1 MKKFLCLVTAAI
13 VLLAFCPAAFSSVN
27 DFAGKWTNTNRNTR
41 GVTTLDITVKGRTVT
56 IHAWGKCHPKD
67 CDWGTISARYL
78 KNGTL
83 QAAYKTK
90 IAIRTLLFTMTG
102 KNMMKAQVLTHFIDK
117 SGRKDYRSVESFKR
131 AAGGAGKA
139 TTATRPA
146 AVAPAGGSRTIK
158 KPKGNIKIIYPNGG
172 EVWAQGNRYSI
183 KYETKM
189 HVGYVSISLMN
200 TKTSREYTVLK
211 RWNAVKVPVP
221 SKQGILPGTGAKGVY
236 DPPVPCNVSR
246 NIPPGKYK
254 VRMATLDG
262 SDWDES
268 NRTFTIRGPVD
279 VDLVCDIRNSKGK
292 SKNESYSIK
301 ARHIDLFKPHVW
313 AKNNGTKRL
322 KHVLIDYRVLKLP
335 QKLVIVQES
344 EGVGFGDVYPGTWY
358 NAPLTLDLKKQFKR
372 RGIRNKKGRY
382 VLEVVVD
389 PRNRHHERKEY
400 RSDNTDEV
408 IFEIK

>member
-1 MKKFLCLVTAAI
+1 MKKFLGFVTVAI
-13 VLLAFCPAAFSSVN
+13 VLLVFCPAAFSGVT
-27 DFAGKWTNTNRNTR
+27 DFAGKWTNANRTTK
-41 GVTTLDITVKGRTVT
+41 GVTTLDISVKGRTVT

-67 CDWGTISARYL
+67 CDWGTVGAHYDRD
-78 KNGTL
+78 GTL
-83 QAAYKTK
+83 WTIYSTK
-90 IAIRTLLFTMTG
+90 IAIRSLLFTMKG
-102 KNMMKAQVLTHFIDK
+102 KTMMKAQVLTHFIDK

-131 AAGGAGKA
+131 TRGGTGKT

-146 AVAPAGGSRTIK
+146 TVAPAGGSRTIK

-183 KYETKM
+183 KYETKWKP
-189 HVGYVSISLMN
+189 YFNNFKDASISLKNMTTN
-200 TKTSREYTVLK
+200 KEYTVVS
-211 RWNAVKVPVP
+211 RWKAGKTP
-221 SKQGILPGTGAKGVY
+221 IKGNKFY
-236 DPPVPCNVSR
+236 NLPVPCNVNK

-268 NRTFTIRGPVD
+268 NRAFTIRGPVA
-279 VDLVCDIRNSKGK
+279 VDLVCDIRNSKGE
-292 SKNESYSIK
+292 SKNKSYSIK
-301 ARHIDLFKPHVW
+301 AKYIDLFNPHVW

-335 QKLVIVQES
+335 QKLVIIQES
-344 EGVGFGDVYPGTWY
+344 EGVGFGDMYPGTWY

-372 RGIRNKKGRY
+372 RGIKNWKGRY
-382 VLEVVVD
+382 MLEVVVD

-400 RSDNTDEV
+400 RSDNTDDV